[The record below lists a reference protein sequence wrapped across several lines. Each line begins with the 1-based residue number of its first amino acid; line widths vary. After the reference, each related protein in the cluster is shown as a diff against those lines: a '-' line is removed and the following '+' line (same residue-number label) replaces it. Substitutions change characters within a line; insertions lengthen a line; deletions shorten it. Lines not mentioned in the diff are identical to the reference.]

1 MTNEKHPIRFYS
13 ERDGMKQ
20 VTARQL
26 VKRSGFRSIDPVTGW
41 NMLTE
46 KEWQAVLKA
55 RRPAGRPVYKRCCH
69 ACFAINMKDAKAC
82 FKCGA
87 KIEVIK

>member
-1 MTNEKHPIRFYS
+1 MTNEKHPIRYYS

-26 VKRSGFRSIDPVTGW
+26 VKRSGIGSIDAVTGW
-41 NMLTE
+41 TMLSE

-55 RRPAGRPVYKRCCH
+55 RRPAGRPCYS
-69 ACFAINMKDAKAC
+69 INK
-82 FKCGA
+82 KCGA
-87 KIEVIK
+87 KIEAIK